1 MQAVK
6 GGSGSW
12 RGLWTGLMISPLS
25 TRTLCRLRGYRCV
38 LAVVHTSVV
47 YVGVVHTNV
56 VYVAV
61 VHTNVVQAT
70 WLPLCISGC
79 AHDRCVGYVAT
90 VV

>member
-1 MQAVK
+1 MAWTMDWADDQSTEHTNVVQAT
-6 GGSGSW
+6 W
-12 RGLWTGLMISPLS
+12 LP
-25 TRTLCRLRGYRCV
+25 CV
-38 LAVVHTSVV
+38 LAVVHTS
-47 YVGVVHTNV
+47 V

-79 AHDRCVGYVAT
+79 AHDRCVGYAAT